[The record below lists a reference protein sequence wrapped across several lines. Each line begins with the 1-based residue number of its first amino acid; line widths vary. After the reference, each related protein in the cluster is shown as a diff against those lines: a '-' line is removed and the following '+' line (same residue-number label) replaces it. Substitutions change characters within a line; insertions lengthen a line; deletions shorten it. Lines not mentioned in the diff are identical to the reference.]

1 MCSISCGDKFCVQ
14 RILIGTAFELR
25 FSKPFAIIELS
36 GMKAEAE
43 PGSVTAAAEEATALR
58 KLRREKDVFSI
69 LLRLFEVT

>member
-1 MCSISCGDKFCVQ
+1 
-14 RILIGTAFELR
+14 
-25 FSKPFAIIELS
+25 
-36 GMKAEAE
+36 MKAEAE